1 MPCGKCGADFTVFLW
16 KIKCYECEENYCS
29 KCLNKIDGDTFCE
42 TCAVLIKRP
51 PVRTKLMELKSKDLQ
66 SYLNKHN
73 VSTRGI
79 VEKQELVELF
89 YKSPIP
95 PKDKRKHKRFNCNFS
110 GSVPNL
116 AQRSQTY
123 LNNLRTSAETAF
135 NSRNW
140 APGGTHGSNGNNG
153 HGHSAQSTPIRT
165 PQATSPNRP
174 SPGTFN
180 TSNTTF
186 TTFTINNDPPHVF
199 STTTSSGM
207 GGGSVNSSAGTS
219 NSSYGT
225 TPNTTTHNTATST
238 PQPPPNAPSAEQP
251 ESSPQVPKKYPK
263 LSDFQSP
270 DDFNDLSVKQLKE
283 LLSLNRVD
291 YKGCVEKAELLE
303 RASRLWID
311 SNIRKEEGDTDGNM
325 DEACKICMDAPLDC
339 VLLECGH
346 MATCIDCG
354 KRLAECPICRQYVTR
369 VVRTFKA

>member
-1 MPCGKCGADFTVFLW
+1 
-16 KIKCYECEENYCS
+16 
-29 KCLNKIDGDTFCE
+29 
-42 TCAVLIKRP
+42 
-51 PVRTKLMELKSKDLQ
+51 MELKSKDLQ

-79 VEKQELVELF
+79 VGKYLYICSINMNLMLHFCIFVIEKQELVELF

-174 SPGTFN
+174 NPGTFN

-238 PQPPPNAPSAEQP
+238 PQPPPNAPPA
-251 ESSPQVPKKYPK
+251 VT
-263 LSDFQSP
+263 FCN
-270 DDFNDLSVKQLKE
+270 F
-283 LLSLNRVD
+283 
-291 YKGCVEKAELLE
+291 LLE
-303 RASRLWID
+303 A
-311 SNIRKEEGDTDGNM
+311 
-325 DEACKICMDAPLDC
+325 
-339 VLLECGH
+339 
-346 MATCIDCG
+346 
-354 KRLAECPICRQYVTR
+354 Q
-369 VVRTFKA
+369 